1 MLAWSL
7 RMLCAALDL
16 MLTLCKQASLPSEV
30 VHPHTFPSMPPDTA
44 GGVLT
49 RRGLAVLA
57 RLSEA
62 SRHLSYNS
70 SAVLQSGVREQVILG
85 LALRTSSIMQSCPAR
100 ALPCLLCAKC
110 MFFLLHQVCHV
121 HQCHT
126 HMCLLSWPERAGL
139 QRLAGQSTHNC
150 NGVRR

>member
-85 LALRTSSIMQSCPAR
+85 LALRTSSIMQSCPAKGR
-100 ALPCLLCAKC
+100 A
-110 MFFLLHQVCHV
+110 
-121 HQCHT
+121 
-126 HMCLLSWPERAGL
+126 
-139 QRLAGQSTHNC
+139 
-150 NGVRR
+150 